1 MEPRFFMSNLFPG
14 AVLLPLLLATGAG
27 AAAGAGA
34 DFEAAFCIKPNIL
47 ILLTMMMII
56 ILLYYM
62 CNIIKILKIIEER

>member
-14 AVLLPLLLATGAG
+14 AVLLLPPLLATGAG

-62 CNIIKILKIIEER
+62 CNIIKIL